1 MSINRQILL
10 SVVVLLAALALFELT
25 ELDVA
30 VQDLF
35 YRRDGGGWLVN
46 RGEPVGRAIFYTGPK
61 VAIIVFG
68 CVCGGVWAA
77 SYRRPALAEHRLF
90 CIRMVVA
97 IVAVSLAVAALKK
110 ATNVYTPAQ
119 AKRYGGK
126 KPIVKVLTRKAPGA
140 EGRPGEGWPVG
151 HAAPG
156 FALMMLYHALR
167 RARWRWAGL
176 AIGLGAGW
184 AMGMYQVLKGAH
196 YISHVL
202 ISMTLAWVLILLI
215 VRLRFLGGGPGGY
228 HGGCDPSQRGLRPQP
243 RHQAPSS
250 KTQTKAKA
258 QDAKAPKELARPPV
272 WVFGTSGFAFV

>member
-1 MSINRQILL
+1 MSVNRQILL
-10 SVVVLLAALALFELT
+10 SLAVLLGLFALFELT

-30 VQDLF
+30 VQDGF
-35 YRRDGGGWLVN
+35 FRRDGGGWVVS
-46 RGEPVGRAIFYTGPK
+46 REEPIGRAIFYTGAK

-68 CVCGGVWAA
+68 CVCAGIWAA

-90 CIRMVVA
+90 CMRMVVA
-97 IVAVSLAVAALKK
+97 IAAVSLAVAALKK

-119 AKRYGGK
+119 AQRYGGK
-126 KPIVKVLTRKAPGA
+126 KPIVKVLTRNPPGF
-140 EGRPGEGWPVG
+140 ETRPGEGWPAG

-167 RARWRWAGL
+167 RPRWRWAGL
-176 AIGLGAGW
+176 AMGLGAGW

-215 VRLRFLGGGPGGY
+215 ARFGFVGGGPGGY
-228 HGGCDPSQRGLRPQP
+228 HGGR
-243 RHQAPSS
+243 
-250 KTQTKAKA
+250 
-258 QDAKAPKELARPPV
+258 RPPAAGDGRGV
-272 WVFGTSGFAFV
+272 RRCGC